1 MAVGEI
7 DLPILTEESIIS
19 GVQEFAK
26 VQFTSNE
33 LKNPTYEKMNSV
45 YMGFLC
51 SLVNV
56 SSDKV
61 TQIPLHVLQTMTQP
75 QPYFEDAAAK
85 LLFVKSLE
93 YLFNSCFV
101 KDFTM
106 NDLTSPSRKRTRKLL
121 SQLVNFSQYALA
133 QENEKREM
141 LVKLETVGKD
151 REKFTIKREKVIER
165 ISQLKKK
172 RLEDHHKIQEMN
184 LNALKVREENLRGHV
199 EQRDQII
206 FLKSHNIE
214 EIQNVLT
221 VKRASKLLKQ
231 AKEAVEER
239 KARGN
244 DLAVKEDMIN
254 VISEFAPIALK
265 LEEGISEDLQ
275 KYEEVMKRNEKLQDL
290 SVEKNMQLKEVLAEI
305 QNLTR
310 QINRHVE
317 KKQQV
322 TALYQKKMETCK
334 EQKVKFQER
343 EILIRQDIKVKE
355 EILYAT
361 RAEIK
366 KVLEQSFLEKQE
378 HQRIMQV
385 LKDTFTSVIQKLGD
399 YEKDFM
405 ENCKEI
411 TSDMAILETVAS
423 MHQL

>member
-1 MAVGEI
+1 
-7 DLPILTEESIIS
+7 
-19 GVQEFAK
+19 
-26 VQFTSNE
+26 
-33 LKNPTYEKMNSV
+33 
-45 YMGFLC
+45 
-51 SLVNV
+51 
-56 SSDKV
+56 
-61 TQIPLHVLQTMTQP
+61 
-75 QPYFEDAAAK
+75 
-85 LLFVKSLE
+85 
-93 YLFNSCFV
+93 
-101 KDFTM
+101 M

-121 SQLVNFSQYALA
+121 SQLVNFCQYELSQ
-133 QENEKREM
+133 ESEIHERI
-141 LVKLETVGKD
+141 VKLNTIGKD
-151 REKFTIKREKVIER
+151 HEKLKIKREKLIER
-165 ISQLKKK
+165 ISQLKEK
-172 RLEDHHKIQEMN
+172 REEDRHKIQEMN
-184 LNALKVREENLRGHV
+184 LNALQVREENLRGHV

-206 FLKSHNIE
+206 FLKSLDIE

-231 AKEAVEER
+231 AKETVEER

-275 KYEEVMKRNEKLQDL
+275 KYEEVIKRNEKLQDL
-290 SVEKNMQLKEVLAEI
+290 SVEKSMQLKEVLAEI

-343 EILIRQDIKVKE
+343 EILIRHDIKVKE
-355 EILYAT
+355 EILNAT
-361 RAEIK
+361 REEIK
-366 KVLEQSFLEKQE
+366 KILEESYFGKQE
-378 HQRIMQV
+378 HQRIMQI
-385 LKDTFTSVIQKLGD
+385 LKDTFASVMKKLEN

-411 TSDMAILETVAS
+411 TSDMAILETVA
-423 MHQL
+423 

>member
-1 MAVGEI
+1 MAAGGEI
-7 DLPILTEESIIS
+7 DLPILTEESIIF

-26 VQFTSNE
+26 VQFSSND
-33 LKNPTYEKMNSV
+33 LKNPTYEKMYSV

-51 SLVNV
+51 NLVKV
-56 SSDKV
+56 SSDRV
-61 TQIPLHVLQTMTQP
+61 TQIPLHTLQTMTQP

-93 YLFNSCFV
+93 YLFNLCFV
-101 KDFTM
+101 KDFAM

-121 SQLVNFSQYALA
+121 SQLVNFCQYELSQ
-133 QENEKREM
+133 ESEIHERI
-141 LVKLETVGKD
+141 VKLNTIGKD
-151 REKFTIKREKVIER
+151 HEKLKIKREKLIER
-165 ISQLKKK
+165 ISQLKEK
-172 RLEDHHKIQEMN
+172 REEDRHKIQEMN
-184 LNALKVREENLRGHV
+184 LNALQVREENLRGHV
-199 EQRDQII
+199 EQQDQII
-206 FLKSHNIE
+206 FLKSLDIE

-231 AKEAVEER
+231 AKETVEER

-275 KYEEVMKRNEKLQDL
+275 KYEEVIKRNEKLQDL
-290 SVEKNMQLKEVLAEI
+290 SVEKSMQLKEVLAEI

-343 EILIRQDIKVKE
+343 EILIRHDIKVKE
-355 EILYAT
+355 EILNAT
-361 RAEIK
+361 REEIK
-366 KVLEQSFLEKQE
+366 KILEESYFGKQE
-378 HQRIMQV
+378 HQRIMQI
-385 LKDTFTSVIQKLGD
+385 LKDTFASVIKKLEN

-411 TSDMAILETVAS
+411 TSDMAILETVA
-423 MHQL
+423 